1 MAFRGN
7 AWVNHRLGPTEVVL
21 CKRATTYLL
30 LTQRTD
36 SPRCSLALEKTIRLQ
51 MLRNHLRF
59 FSRCLL
65 VRACE

>member
-1 MAFRGN
+1 MQESDDLSASYPAN
-7 AWVNHRLGPTEVVL
+7 RLTSLP
-21 CKRATTYLL
+21 
-30 LTQRTD
+30 
-36 SPRCSLALEKTIRLQ
+36 LALEKTIRLQ